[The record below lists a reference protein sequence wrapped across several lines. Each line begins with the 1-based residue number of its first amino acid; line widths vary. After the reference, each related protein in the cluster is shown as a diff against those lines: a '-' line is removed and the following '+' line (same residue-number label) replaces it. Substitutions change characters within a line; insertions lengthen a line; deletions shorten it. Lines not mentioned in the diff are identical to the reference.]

1 MNTASKTRHVF
12 ILFLADIV
20 WGIAFVAQSKGGDAV
35 GAFSFNGIRFL
46 IGALCLLPV
55 IKILDMKELTVNRP
69 ESKKQKKELWI
80 AGSCCGIALFF
91 ASNLQQLGISMG
103 AESGKAGFLTAT
115 YILMVPILGI
125 FLKRKCGVKIWI
137 GVFIALDMK
146 ELTVNRPE
154 SKKQKKELWI
164 AGSCC
169 GIALFFA
176 SNLQQLG
183 ISMGAESGKA
193 GFLTATY
200 ILMVPILGI
209 FLKRKC
215 GVKIWIGVFIALIG
229 MYFLCMN
236 GTFSLSGSDLLLLAG
251 ALCFAIQILVID
263 HFVSQVDAVRLSCIE
278 FFVTGLGSCIV
289 MIFTD
294 MGPSAGGIAQWAQS
308 LCTWDAWIPILYA
321 GIFSSGVGYTLQI
334 VGQKGLNP
342 AVASVA
348 MSLESV
354 VSVIAGWILLDQMLG
369 GREIFGCVLMF
380 IAIIIAQLPD
390 REYTK

>member
-35 GAFSFNGIRFL
+35 GAFSFNGIRFI

-55 IKILDMKELTVNRP
+55 IKILDKKELTVNRP

-125 FLKRKCGVKIWI
+125 FLKRKCG
-137 GVFIALDMK
+137 A
-146 ELTVNRPE
+146 
-154 SKKQKKELWI
+154 
-164 AGSCC
+164 
-169 GIALFFA
+169 
-176 SNLQQLG
+176 
-183 ISMGAESGKA
+183 
-193 GFLTATY
+193 
-200 ILMVPILGI
+200 
-209 FLKRKC
+209 
-215 GVKIWIGVFIALIG
+215 KIWIGVFIALIG

-263 HFVSQVDAVRLSCIE
+263 HFVSHVDAVRLSCIE

-354 VSVIAGWILLDQMLG
+354 VSVIAGWILLGQMLG

>member
-55 IKILDMKELTVNRP
+55 IKILDE
-69 ESKKQKKELWI
+69 
-80 AGSCCGIALFF
+80 
-91 ASNLQQLGISMG
+91 
-103 AESGKAGFLTAT
+103 
-115 YILMVPILGI
+115 
-125 FLKRKCGVKIWI
+125 
-137 GVFIALDMK
+137 K

-236 GTFSLSGSDLLLLAG
+236 GAFSLSGSDLLLLAG

-263 HFVSQVDAVRLSCIE
+263 YFVSQVDAVRLSCIE
-278 FFVTGLGSCIV
+278 FL
-289 MIFTD
+289 
-294 MGPSAGGIAQWAQS
+294 
-308 LCTWDAWIPILYA
+308 
-321 GIFSSGVGYTLQI
+321 
-334 VGQKGLNP
+334 
-342 AVASVA
+342 
-348 MSLESV
+348 
-354 VSVIAGWILLDQMLG
+354 
-369 GREIFGCVLMF
+369 
-380 IAIIIAQLPD
+380 LPD
-390 REYTK
+390 LAHV

>member
-1 MNTASKTRHVF
+1 
-12 ILFLADIV
+12 
-20 WGIAFVAQSKGGDAV
+20 
-35 GAFSFNGIRFL
+35 
-46 IGALCLLPV
+46 
-55 IKILDMKELTVNRP
+55 
-69 ESKKQKKELWI
+69 
-80 AGSCCGIALFF
+80 
-91 ASNLQQLGISMG
+91 MG

-125 FLKRKCGVKIWI
+125 FLKRKCG
-137 GVFIALDMK
+137 A
-146 ELTVNRPE
+146 
-154 SKKQKKELWI
+154 
-164 AGSCC
+164 
-169 GIALFFA
+169 
-176 SNLQQLG
+176 
-183 ISMGAESGKA
+183 
-193 GFLTATY
+193 
-200 ILMVPILGI
+200 
-209 FLKRKC
+209 
-215 GVKIWIGVFIALIG
+215 KIWIGVFIALIG

-294 MGPSAGGIAQWAQS
+294 MGPSAGGIAQWTQS

-354 VSVIAGWILLDQMLG
+354 VSVIAGWILLGQMLG

>member
-137 GVFIALDMK
+137 GVFIAL
-146 ELTVNRPE
+146 
-154 SKKQKKELWI
+154 
-164 AGSCC
+164 
-169 GIALFFA
+169 
-176 SNLQQLG
+176 
-183 ISMGAESGKA
+183 
-193 GFLTATY
+193 
-200 ILMVPILGI
+200 
-209 FLKRKC
+209 
-215 GVKIWIGVFIALIG
+215 IG

-263 HFVSQVDAVRLSCIE
+263 HFVS
-278 FFVTGLGSCIV
+278 
-289 MIFTD
+289 
-294 MGPSAGGIAQWAQS
+294 QWAQS

>member
-55 IKILDMKELTVNRP
+55 IKILDK
-69 ESKKQKKELWI
+69 
-80 AGSCCGIALFF
+80 
-91 ASNLQQLGISMG
+91 
-103 AESGKAGFLTAT
+103 
-115 YILMVPILGI
+115 
-125 FLKRKCGVKIWI
+125 
-137 GVFIALDMK
+137 K

-236 GTFSLSGSDLLLLAG
+236 GAFSLSGSDLLLLAG

-263 HFVSQVDAVRLSCIE
+263 HFSAKADGIWLSCIQ
-278 FFVTGLGSCIV
+278 FATAMVITGVIALIAEKPQMSQIMECFWPL
-289 MIFTD
+289 MY
-294 MGPSAGGIAQWAQS
+294 MGV
-308 LCTWDAWIPILYA
+308 
-321 GIFSSGVGYTLQI
+321 FSSGVAYTLQI
-334 VGQKGLNP
+334 VGQKYTNP
-342 AVASVA
+342 TMASMI

-354 VSVIAGWILLDQMLG
+354 FAVLG
-369 GREIFGCVLMF
+369 GMVLLREIPTIREAIGCTLMF
-380 IAIIIAQLPD
+380 VAIIIPQLPE
-390 REYTK
+390 RN

>member
-55 IKILDMKELTVNRP
+55 IKILDMKGLTVNRP

-125 FLKRKCGVKIWI
+125 FLKRRCG
-137 GVFIALDMK
+137 A
-146 ELTVNRPE
+146 
-154 SKKQKKELWI
+154 
-164 AGSCC
+164 
-169 GIALFFA
+169 
-176 SNLQQLG
+176 
-183 ISMGAESGKA
+183 
-193 GFLTATY
+193 
-200 ILMVPILGI
+200 
-209 FLKRKC
+209 
-215 GVKIWIGVFIALIG
+215 KIWIGVFIALIG

-263 HFVSQVDAVRLSCIE
+263 HFVSHVDAVRLSCIE

-294 MGPSAGGIAQWAQS
+294 MGPSAGGIAQWTQS

>member
-55 IKILDMKELTVNRP
+55 IKILD
-69 ESKKQKKELWI
+69 KKELWI

-125 FLKRKCGVKIWI
+125 FLKRKCG
-137 GVFIALDMK
+137 A
-146 ELTVNRPE
+146 
-154 SKKQKKELWI
+154 
-164 AGSCC
+164 
-169 GIALFFA
+169 
-176 SNLQQLG
+176 
-183 ISMGAESGKA
+183 
-193 GFLTATY
+193 
-200 ILMVPILGI
+200 
-209 FLKRKC
+209 
-215 GVKIWIGVFIALIG
+215 KIWIGVFIALIG

-236 GTFSLSGSDLLLLAG
+236 GAFSLSGSDLLLLAG

-354 VSVIAGWILLDQMLG
+354 VSVIAGWILLGQMLG

-390 REYTK
+390 REYTKQVTV